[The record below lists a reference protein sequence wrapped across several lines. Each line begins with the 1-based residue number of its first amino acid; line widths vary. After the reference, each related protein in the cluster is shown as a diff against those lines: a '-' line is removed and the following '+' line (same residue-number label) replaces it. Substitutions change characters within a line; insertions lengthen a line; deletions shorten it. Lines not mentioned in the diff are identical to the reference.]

1 MGGTLDAVLA
11 LGAGDVGRDVHG
23 GSLERGEGLFKGVFV
38 AVSYGFI
45 KQGKDR
51 VPGAAAIAA
60 RSRASRPLLESPK
73 PSICRSL
80 GNRASGVPF
89 VPVEREN
96 SRGRLRLRASSAVL
110 VTPGGA
116 LTAGWQ
122 QMEQVETHGNG
133 AASAGGSDT

>member
-1 MGGTLDAVLA
+1 MPTYHLSRRFGKGCPA
-11 LGAGDVGRDVHG
+11 
-23 GSLERGEGLFKGVFV
+23 ERL
-38 AVSYGFI
+38 
-45 KQGKDR
+45 
-51 VPGAAAIAA
+51 
-60 RSRASRPLLESPK
+60 
-73 PSICRSL
+73 
-80 GNRASGVPF
+80 RASGVPF
-89 VPVEREN
+89 VPVERED